1 MGERMGDTELWVR
14 VREVAYDSLRRR
26 GYPHE
31 LAEDAAQDTLL
42 ELQKALAKGVEIANP
57 GGWASTTAFRRAV
70 DRTRKERLV
79 RPEQVDMRET
89 VGRFLAEGAPV
100 SARGMQRE
108 QLARLV
114 EELTD
119 RELDIA
125 WLTAEGLKQAEI
137 AEALGVGTEAVRKA
151 LQRLRKGLRERA
163 DELGIDVEVL
173 DHPRP
178 Y

>member
-1 MGERMGDTELWVR
+1 MGERMGDTELWVK
-14 VREVAYDSLRRR
+14 VREAAYDAVRRH

-31 LAEDAAQDTLL
+31 VADDAAQDTLL
-42 ELQKALAKGVEIANP
+42 DLQKALAKGVEIKNP
-57 GGWASTTAFRRAV
+57 GGWAARTAFRRAI
-70 DRTRKERLV
+70 DRSRKDRRV

-100 SARGMQRE
+100 SARAIQRE
-108 QLARLV
+108 QLGRLI

-137 AEALGVGTEAVRKA
+137 AEALGVGAEAVRKA
-151 LQRLRKGLRERA
+151 LMRLRKELREKA

>member
-1 MGERMGDTELWVR
+1 MGERLGDTELWVR

-31 LAEDAAQDTLL
+31 VAEDAAQDTLVA
-42 ELQKALAKGVEIANP
+42 LQEQLAKGVEIVSP
-57 GGWASTTAFRRAV
+57 GGWAATTAFRRAV

-89 VGRFLAEGAPV
+89 VGRFLSEGVPT
-100 SARGMQRE
+100 SARALQRE
-108 QLARLV
+108 QLGRLV

-137 AEALGVGTEAVRKA
+137 AESLGVGTEAVRKA
-151 LQRLRKGLRERA
+151 LQRLRRGLRERA

-173 DHPRP
+173 DHPRV